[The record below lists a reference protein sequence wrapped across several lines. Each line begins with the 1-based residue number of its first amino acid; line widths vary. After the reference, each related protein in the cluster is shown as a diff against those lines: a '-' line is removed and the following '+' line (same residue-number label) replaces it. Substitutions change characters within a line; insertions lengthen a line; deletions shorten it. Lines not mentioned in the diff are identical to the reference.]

1 MRLFTLGTTLLLATA
16 SLLALAP
23 TGAAGGSCTELTDET
38 CQHFVCV
45 GRSTGY
51 SNGYPREECKVD
63 ETDLPNPCGPDA
75 YCDAGDLP

>member
-1 MRLFTLGTTLLLATA
+1 MRLFALSTTLLLATA
-16 SLLALAP
+16 AMLALAP
-23 TGAAGGSCTELTDET
+23 TGAADNCSGLTSDD

-63 ETDLPNPCGPDA
+63 EGDLPNPCGPTA
-75 YCDAGDLP
+75 LCQV

>member
-1 MRLFTLGTTLLLATA
+1 MRLIAIGTTLLLATSA
-16 SLLALAP
+16 LLALAP

-38 CQHFVCV
+38 CEHFVCF

-63 ETDLPNPCGPDA
+63 EEDIPNPCGPDA
-75 YCDAGDLP
+75 NCQPGDFP